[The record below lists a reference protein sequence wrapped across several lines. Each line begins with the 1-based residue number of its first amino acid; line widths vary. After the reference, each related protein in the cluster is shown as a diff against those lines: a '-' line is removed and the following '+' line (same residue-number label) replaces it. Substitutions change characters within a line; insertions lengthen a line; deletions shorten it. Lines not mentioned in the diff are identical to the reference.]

1 MESDDPTVIRVL
13 AVTTDD
19 IVTALEANER
29 QGADAVLR
37 VTPPFSGRMRARLHL
52 DGTESEYSDPAPLH
66 VDPTR
71 FVGTV
76 PAFPSPDDTEDELRS
91 DPEETYSPER
101 HRKRHEAAVE
111 AWREHVREAV
121 LSEATIGTAVGDH
134 DVRVSMLG

>member
-13 AVTTDD
+13 AVTTED

-52 DGTESEYSDPAPLH
+52 DGTESEYDEPAPLH
-66 VDPTR
+66 VDPDR
-71 FVGTV
+71 FVGSI
-76 PAFPSPDDTEDELRS
+76 PPFPSPDDTEDEIRS
-91 DPEETYSPER
+91 DTETAYSPER

-111 AWREHVREAV
+111 AWRERVRKAV
-121 LSEATIGTAVGDH
+121 LNEATIGTAVGDH
-134 DVRVSMLG
+134 DVRVTTLG